1 MSERTGRTV
10 GTGATAIVCLCG
22 VAAVQPP
29 PASPPA
35 SAGPAP
41 SVNVV
46 RVVAQTLDRPL
57 SLPGDLAAFQDV
69 EIRARVQGFVDAIAV
84 DRGSIVRKG
93 QLLMRL
99 VAPEL
104 TAQRRE
110 ADAKVQS
117 ARSQRVEADAKLASD
132 EATYQRLKN
141 ASATPGVVA
150 GNDLETAQKTVEAAR
165 ARVQV
170 WQQNEEAARDA
181 ARSIRDIES
190 YLRITAPF
198 DGIVT
203 ERSVHVGSLAGP
215 ALPALL
221 RLQQIATLRLTVA
234 VPEAAVAGAQ
244 PNQIV
249 AFTVPAYPGETFT
262 GKVARIARALDPKT
276 RTMAVELD
284 VPNPSFRLAPGMY
297 ATAAWTMRR
306 SAPSLFV
313 PPSAIA
319 TTTER
324 TFVVRVRNDRTEWVD
339 VKRGAAMRQLVEVFG
354 DVREGDLVAVRGT
367 DELRAGTR
375 VTPKVVPPA
384 P

>member
-1 MSERTGRTV
+1 MRTIARCAVALTVAVCGTRTG
-10 GTGATAIVCLCG
+10 
-22 VAAVQPP
+22 VAVMQTPQPAVPSG
-29 PASPPA
+29 SPPT
-35 SAGPAP
+35 
-41 SVNVV
+41 VNVV
-46 RVVAQTLDRPL
+46 RVVAQRLDRPL

-69 EIRARVQGFVDAIAV
+69 EIRARVQGFVDSIAV
-84 DRGSIVRKG
+84 DRGSMVRKG
-93 QLLMRL
+93 QSLVRL

-104 TAQRRE
+104 TAQRNE

-117 ARSQRVEADAKLASD
+117 ARSQRVEAEAKLAAD

-150 GNDLETAQKTVEAAR
+150 GNDLEVAQKTVEADK

-190 YLRITAPF
+190 YLKISAPF
-198 DGIVT
+198 DGVVT

-215 ALPALL
+215 TLPALL
-221 RLQQIATLRLTVA
+221 RLQQISRLRLTVA

-249 AFTVPAYPGETFT
+249 EFTVPAYPGETFT
-262 GKVARIARALDPKT
+262 GKVARIARAIDPKT

-284 VPNPSFRLAPGMY
+284 VPNPSSRLAPGMY
-297 ATAAWTMRR
+297 ATVAWTMRR
-306 SAPSLFV
+306 TAPSLFV

-324 TFVVRVRNDRTEWVD
+324 TFVVRVRNDQTEWVD
-339 VKRGAAMRQLVEVFG
+339 VKRGAAMKQLVEIFG
-354 DVREGDLVAVRGT
+354 DLREGDLVAIRGS

-375 VTPKVVPPA
+375 VTPKVVVPA